1 MELPKRRILTNTF
14 VKARFDYCPIIWM
27 LNSCCLNNKINRL
40 HERDLRMIHN
50 DKTSNFE
57 ELLNKDKSDSI
68 QHNDI
73 HALAIE
79 MFKDD
84 NAMSPDI
91 LNAVF
96 KLANT
101 TY

>member
-1 MELPKRRILTNTF
+1 
-14 VKARFDYCPIIWM
+14 
-27 LNSCCLNNKINRL
+27 
-40 HERDLRMIHN
+40 MIYN

-57 ELLNKDKSDSI
+57 ELLSKDKSDSI

-91 LNAVF
+91 LNGVF